1 MKKYLYI
8 WLLAIPFLF
17 SACDKDNE
25 DLRRIEG
32 SIFAAYTGY
41 DSTNNADQYTVYRF
55 YSNTEV
61 ERTERQQGPKGLILS
76 TSNGTYTTT
85 EDNITIN
92 INGTVTGDF
101 IDDNSFR
108 IGDLEFNRQ

>member
-1 MKKYLYI
+1 MRKYLLLH
-8 WLLAIPFLF
+8 LLAIPFLF

-32 SIFAAYTGY
+32 SVFAAYTGY
-41 DSTNNADQYTVYRF
+41 DDTYITDLYTVYRF
-55 YSNTEV
+55 HSNTEV
-61 ERTERQQGPKGLILS
+61 EKTERRQSPKGLILS

-92 INGTVTGDF
+92 IDGTLTGNF

-108 IGDLEFNRQ
+108 VGDLEFNRQ